1 MIFYTIL
8 IIIKYTRNNFRHGVH
23 VFSMSFTYYDNVHMA
38 LLTLSKSSL
47 NGIYPKS
54 CCSCNV
60 ISNDGNGVVR
70 LGERGPPPGHVWSIT
85 LLLMS
90 AVNVAEKQKS
100 KQTFH

>member
-1 MIFYTIL
+1 MIFYTISIL
-8 IIIKYTRNNFRHGVH
+8 SYTHKNYKYGLH
-23 VFSMSFTYYDNVHMA
+23 VFLMYFTYYAYVPKA

-90 AVNVAEKQKS
+90 AVNVAEKQKA